1 MENIDFMETQHLLQ
15 KSQNLKLEAKNFLK
29 YYNID
34 ALLGKY
40 FNVHYTG
47 SFAYDLMCWRDI
59 DIVLELKESNQ
70 SIKDA
75 FAKVFTKLITKEGIT
90 EIDYKDGS
98 NFEIR
103 KGLPKGHYLG
113 FDIYDYSVGDK
124 WKIVTWVLDKQYFQ
138 KSRKLDHDMRLKL
151 NSQNRKKIIRL
162 KFTYMNGSNRVP
174 SLVSYYIYDA
184 VLFKNFINDEE
195 IIEYVNN
202 KISQ

>member
-1 MENIDFMETQHLLQ
+1 METHHFLQ
-15 KSQNLKLEAKNFLK
+15 KSQNLKLEAQAFLK
-29 YYNID
+29 HYNIA
-34 ALLGKY
+34 ALLGEY

-59 DIVLELKESNQ
+59 DIILELKESNQ
-70 SIKDA
+70 SIKDL
-75 FAKVFTKLITKEGIT
+75 FGKVFTKLIIKDGIANV
-90 EIDYKDGS
+90 DYKDGS

-113 FDIYDYSVGDK
+113 FDVYDYSVGDK
-124 WKIVTWVLDKQYFQ
+124 WKVDAWLLDKQYFQ
-138 KSRKLDHDMRLKL
+138 KSKKLDHDITLKL
-151 NSQNRKKIIRL
+151 NPQNREKIIKL
-162 KFTYMNGSNRVP
+162 KFRYMNNSSRVP
-174 SLVSYYIYDA
+174 SLASYYIYNA